1 MFEGTVTRTQK
12 YHYRIDK
19 FMANC
24 PIRLSLRN
32 KVINKKNLNNTIDL
46 RLKTGQ
52 NKKVYNLKN
61 ITNKSSDVIK
71 LESVHMNKRFV

>member
-12 YHYRIDK
+12 YHNRIDK

-32 KVINKKNLNNTIDL
+32 KVINKKKLNNTIDL

-52 NKKVYNLKN
+52 NKK
-61 ITNKSSDVIK
+61 S
-71 LESVHMNKRFV
+71 